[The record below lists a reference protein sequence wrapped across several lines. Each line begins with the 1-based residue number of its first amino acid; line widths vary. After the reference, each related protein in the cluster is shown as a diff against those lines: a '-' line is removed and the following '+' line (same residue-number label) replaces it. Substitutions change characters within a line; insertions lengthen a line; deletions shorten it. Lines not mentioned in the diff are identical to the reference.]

1 MVLFGN
7 LQNNIVGKEVRN
19 APLPTFFY
27 SNMSGET
34 IKLIEE
40 KIEELYNSL
49 MDRPLR
55 VLSIFNDF
63 FGEDKVDMQGYWS
76 LDKFKSWMNI
86 EPLSTYIPNDNIVS
100 MNRNDW
106 SLYKTWAITD
116 LPGNQVEKVVNV
128 LTNTTVKE
136 RIGNAKFNGIFI
148 LVHFPHV
155 RVTNEHDRFVDINHL
170 WAKVKVMYDGT
181 LNGKFTLNRSEYTM
195 LHISSRYMHS
205 HISGIPTN
213 DFASFQNP
221 CTGSG
226 PINGT
231 IITLNRDYN
240 EDMWNMFCLEL
251 SKYVTVESVAGR
263 PYNYL
268 EKLGTN
274 NMRTGIDRFITYLS
288 PGYYEDTFSSDKL
301 KEFVRGFINSKKL
314 KFNYVNGSYS
324 IGMSFIEFIVLISN
338 EFIKWYNDQFNKE
351 ELTAKF
357 AELKGEGILKECIID
372 NGKIH
377 YDEDRNN
384 VNTYTQYIGKK
395 VCMFKGREVT
405 VDITDI
411 AEVRNE
417 NKSIILNTQTAL
429 YILTTILKVLNYRY
443 GRNKATH
450 ESNQLGTEV
459 RYL

>member
-1 MVLFGN
+1 
-7 LQNNIVGKEVRN
+7 
-19 APLPTFFY
+19 
-27 SNMSGET
+27 MSGET

-49 MDRPLR
+49 MDKPLR
-55 VLSIFNDF
+55 VLGIFNDF

-86 EPLSTYIPNDNIVS
+86 EPLSTYIPDGNIVS
-100 MNRNDW
+100 MNMNDW
-106 SLYKTWAITD
+106 SMYKTWSITD
-116 LPGNQVEKVVNV
+116 LPGDQVEKVVNV

-170 WAKVKVMYDGT
+170 WAKVKVSYNGT
-181 LNGKFTLNRSEYTM
+181 LNGGFTLNRSEYTL
-195 LHISSRYMHS
+195 LHIRSHYMHS
-205 HISGIPTN
+205 HISSIPTG
-213 DFASFQNP
+213 DFTQFQNP
-221 CTGSG
+221 CTGRG

-231 IITLNRDYN
+231 ISALNRDYD

-251 SKYVTVESVAGR
+251 SKYVTVESVAGV

-268 EKLGTN
+268 EELGTN
-274 NMRTGIDRFITYLS
+274 GMEVGVDRFITYLS
-288 PGYYEDTFSSDKL
+288 PNYYSDTLSTDKL
-301 KEFVRGFINSKKL
+301 RDFVRHFINTKKL

-324 IGMSFIEFIVLISN
+324 IGMSLPEYIILISN
-338 EFIKWYNDQFNKE
+338 EFISWYNDLFNKGE
-351 ELTAKF
+351 VTNTFDNLKTREL
-357 AELKGEGILKECIID
+357 LRECIIG
-372 NGKIH
+372 NGKIY
-377 YDEDRNN
+377 YDGGRNN
-384 VNTYTQYIGKK
+384 VNNYAQYIGKK
-395 VCMFKGREVT
+395 VCVFKGREIT

-429 YILTTILKVLNYRY
+429 YILNIILKVLNYRY

>member
-1 MVLFGN
+1 
-7 LQNNIVGKEVRN
+7 
-19 APLPTFFY
+19 
-27 SNMSGET
+27 MSGET

-49 MDRPLR
+49 MDKPLR

-76 LDKFKSWMNI
+76 LDKFKSWMNL
-86 EPLSTYIPNDNIVS
+86 EPLSTYILDSNIVS

-106 SLYKTWAITD
+106 SMYKTRAMTD

-136 RIGNAKFNGIFI
+136 RIGNGKFNGIFI
-148 LVHFPHV
+148 LIHFPHV

-170 WAKVKVMYDGT
+170 WAKVKVMYNGT
-181 LNGKFTLNRSEYTM
+181 LNGGFTLNRSEYTM
-195 LHISSRYMHS
+195 LHLISGYLHS
-205 HISGIPTN
+205 HIPSIPTN
-213 DFASFQNP
+213 NFTSFQNP

-231 IITLNRDYN
+231 ISVLNRDYD

-251 SKYVTVESVAGR
+251 SKYVTVESIAGR
-263 PYNYL
+263 PYHYL

-274 NMRTGIDRFITYLS
+274 NMEMGIDRFVTYLS
-288 PGYYEDTFSSDKL
+288 PDYYRDALSSDKL
-301 KEFVRGFINSKKL
+301 QEFVRGFINSKKL

-324 IGMSFIEFIVLISN
+324 IGMSLIEFIVLISN
-338 EFIKWYNDQFNKE
+338 AFIKWYNDQFNKE
-351 ELTAKF
+351 ELTTKF
-357 AELKGEGILKECIID
+357 EDLKSHGILRECIID
-372 NGKIH
+372 NGKIY
-377 YDEDRNN
+377 YDRVRNN
-384 VNTYTQYIGKK
+384 VNNYAQYIGKK
-395 VCMFKGREVT
+395 VCVFKGREIT

-443 GRNKATH
+443 GRSKATH
-450 ESNQLGTEV
+450 EGNQLGTEV

>member
-1 MVLFGN
+1 
-7 LQNNIVGKEVRN
+7 
-19 APLPTFFY
+19 
-27 SNMSGET
+27 MSGET

-49 MDRPLR
+49 MDKPLR
-55 VLSIFNDF
+55 VLGIFNDF

-86 EPLSTYIPNDNIVS
+86 EPLSTYIPNGNIVS
-100 MNRNDW
+100 MNMNNW
-106 SLYKTWAITD
+106 SIYKTWSITD
-116 LPGNQVEKVVNV
+116 LPGDQVEKVVNV

-170 WAKVKVMYDGT
+170 WAKVKVSYNGT
-181 LNGKFTLNRSEYTM
+181 LNGGFTLNRSEYTL
-195 LHISSRYMHS
+195 LHIRSHYMHS
-205 HISGIPTN
+205 HISSIPTG
-213 DFASFQNP
+213 DFAQFQNP

-231 IITLNRDYN
+231 ISALNRDYD

-251 SKYVTVESVAGR
+251 SKYVTVESVAGV

-274 NMRTGIDRFITYLS
+274 DMEVGVGRFITYLS
-288 PGYYEDTFSSDKL
+288 PSYYGDALSTDKL
-301 KEFVRGFINSKKL
+301 RDFVRHFINTKKL

-324 IGMSFIEFIVLISN
+324 IGMSLPEYIILISN
-338 EFIKWYNDQFNKE
+338 EFISWYNDLFNKGE
-351 ELTAKF
+351 VTNTFDNLKTREL
-357 AELKGEGILKECIID
+357 LRECIID
-372 NGKIH
+372 NGKIY
-377 YDEDRNN
+377 YDRGRNN
-384 VNTYTQYIGKK
+384 VNNYAQYIGKK
-395 VCMFKGREVT
+395 VCVFKGREIT

-429 YILTTILKVLNYRY
+429 YILNIILKVLNYRY

>member
-1 MVLFGN
+1 MS
-7 LQNNIVGKEVRN
+7 KEV
-19 APLPTFFY
+19 
-27 SNMSGET
+27 

-49 MDRPLR
+49 MDKPLR
-55 VLSIFNDF
+55 VLGIFNDF

-86 EPLSTYIPNDNIVS
+86 EPLSTYIPSSDIVR
-100 MNRNDW
+100 MNSNDW
-106 SLYKTWAITD
+106 SMYKACAITD
-116 LPGNQVEKVVNV
+116 LPENQVEKVVNA

-136 RIGNAKFNGIFI
+136 RIGYTKFNGIFI

-170 WAKVKVMYDGT
+170 WAKMRVMYNGT
-181 LNGKFTLNRSEYTM
+181 LDGGFTLNRSEYTL
-195 LHISSRYMHS
+195 LHFRSRYMHS
-205 HISGIPTN
+205 HISSIPTN
-213 DFASFQNP
+213 DFTQFQNP

-231 IITLNRDYN
+231 ISVLNRDYD

-263 PYNYL
+263 PFHYL
-268 EKLGTN
+268 ERLGTDG
-274 NMRTGIDRFITYLS
+274 MEAGMDRFTTCLS
-288 PGYYEDTFSSDKL
+288 PNYYRGAITHDKF
-301 KEFVRGFINSKKL
+301 KEFVRYFINSKKL

-357 AELKGEGILKECIID
+357 ADLKRQNILRECIID
-372 NGKIH
+372 NGKI
-377 YDEDRNN
+377 YYNRGRNN
-384 VNTYTQYIGKK
+384 VNNYAQYIGKK
-395 VCMFKGREVT
+395 VCVFKGREVT
-405 VDITDI
+405 VDITDV

-417 NKSIILNTQTAL
+417 NKSIILDIQTAL

-443 GRNKATH
+443 GRNKAIH
-450 ESNQLGTEV
+450 EGNQLGTEV

>member
-1 MVLFGN
+1 
-7 LQNNIVGKEVRN
+7 
-19 APLPTFFY
+19 
-27 SNMSGET
+27 MSGET
-34 IKLIEE
+34 IKLIEK

-49 MDRPLR
+49 MDKPLR

-63 FGEDKVDMQGYWS
+63 FGEDKVDMQWYWS

-86 EPLSTYIPNDNIVS
+86 EPLSTYIPDGNIVS

-106 SLYKTWAITD
+106 SMYKTYAITD

-128 LTNTTVKE
+128 LTNTVVKE
-136 RIGNAKFNGIFI
+136 RIGDAMFNDIFI

-170 WAKVKVMYDGT
+170 WAKVKVMYNGT
-181 LNGKFTLNRSEYTM
+181 LNGGFTLNRSEYTM
-195 LHISSRYMHS
+195 LHISSGYMHS
-205 HISGIPTN
+205 HISHIPTDN
-213 DFASFQNP
+213 FTSFQNP

-231 IITLNRDYN
+231 IGALNRDYD

-251 SKYVTVESVAGR
+251 SKYVTVESITGR
-263 PYNYL
+263 PYKYL
-268 EKLGTN
+268 EKLGTSG
-274 NMRTGIDRFITYLS
+274 MKMGVDRFITYLS
-288 PGYYEDTFSSDKL
+288 PDHYGDVLSSDKL

-324 IGMSFIEFIVLISN
+324 IGMSLIEFIVLISN
-338 EFIKWYNDQFNKE
+338 EFIKWYNDQFDKKK
-351 ELTAKF
+351 LTANFSK
-357 AELKGEGILKECIID
+357 LKREGILKECIID
-372 NGKIH
+372 NGKIY
-377 YDEDRNN
+377 YDGDRNN
-384 VNTYTQYIGKK
+384 VNDYSQYIGKK

-411 AEVRNE
+411 AEVKNE
-417 NKSIILNTQTAL
+417 NKSIILNTRTAL
-429 YILTTILKVLNYRY
+429 YILATILKVLNYRY
-443 GRNKATH
+443 GRSKATH

-459 RYL
+459 WYL

>member
-1 MVLFGN
+1 
-7 LQNNIVGKEVRN
+7 
-19 APLPTFFY
+19 
-27 SNMSGET
+27 MSGET

-49 MDRPLR
+49 MDKPLR
-55 VLSIFNDF
+55 VLGIFNDF

-86 EPLSTYIPNDNIVS
+86 EPLSTYIPDGNIVS
-100 MNRNDW
+100 MNMNDW
-106 SLYKTWAITD
+106 SMYKTWSITD
-116 LPGNQVEKVVNV
+116 LPGDQVEKVVNV

-170 WAKVKVMYDGT
+170 WAKVKVSYNGT
-181 LNGKFTLNRSEYTM
+181 LNGGFTLNRSEYTL
-195 LHISSRYMHS
+195 LHIRSHYMHS
-205 HISGIPTN
+205 HISSIPTG
-213 DFASFQNP
+213 DFTQFQNP
-221 CTGSG
+221 CTGRG

-231 IITLNRDYN
+231 ISALNRDYD

-251 SKYVTVESVAGR
+251 SKYVTVESVAGV

-274 NMRTGIDRFITYLS
+274 DMGVGVDRFITYLS
-288 PGYYEDTFSSDKL
+288 PNYYGDTLSTDKL
-301 KEFVRGFINSKKL
+301 RDFVRHFINTKKL

-324 IGMSFIEFIVLISN
+324 IGMSLPEYIILISN
-338 EFIKWYNDQFNKE
+338 EFISWYNDLFNKGE
-351 ELTAKF
+351 VTNTFDNLKTREL
-357 AELKGEGILKECIID
+357 LRECIID
-372 NGKIH
+372 NGKIY
-377 YDEDRNN
+377 YDRGRNN
-384 VNTYTQYIGKK
+384 VNNYAQYIGKK
-395 VCMFKGREVT
+395 VCVFKGREIT

-429 YILTTILKVLNYRY
+429 YILNIILKVLNYRY

>member
-1 MVLFGN
+1 
-7 LQNNIVGKEVRN
+7 
-19 APLPTFFY
+19 
-27 SNMSGET
+27 MSGEI

-49 MDRPLR
+49 MDKPLR
-55 VLSIFNDF
+55 VLGIFNDF

-86 EPLSTYIPNDNIVS
+86 EPLSTYIPDGNIVS
-100 MNRNDW
+100 MNMNGW
-106 SLYKTWAITD
+106 SMYKTWSITD
-116 LPGNQVEKVVNV
+116 LPGDQVEKVVNV

-170 WAKVKVMYDGT
+170 WAKVKVSYNGT
-181 LNGKFTLNRSEYTM
+181 LNGEFTLNRSEYTL
-195 LHISSRYMHS
+195 LHIRSHYMHS
-205 HISGIPTN
+205 HISSIPTG
-213 DFASFQNP
+213 DFAQFQNP
-221 CTGSG
+221 CTGRG

-231 IITLNRDYN
+231 ISTLNRDYD

-251 SKYVTVESVAGR
+251 SKYVTVESVAGV
-263 PYNYL
+263 PYNCL

-274 NMRTGIDRFITYLS
+274 DMEVGVDRFITYLS
-288 PGYYEDTFSSDKL
+288 PNYYESVITPDKFR
-301 KEFVRGFINSKKL
+301 EFVRYFISSKKL

-324 IGMSFIEFIVLISN
+324 IGMSLIEFIVLISN

-357 AELKGEGILKECIID
+357 ADLKRHDILRECIID
-372 NGKIH
+372 NGKIY
-377 YDEDRNN
+377 YDRGRNN
-384 VNTYTQYIGKK
+384 VNNYAQYIGKK
-395 VCMFKGREVT
+395 VCVFKGREIT

-417 NKSIILNTQTAL
+417 NKSIILNTRTAL
-429 YILTTILKVLNYRY
+429 YILNVILKVLNYRY

>member
-1 MVLFGN
+1 MS
-7 LQNNIVGKEVRN
+7 KEV
-19 APLPTFFY
+19 
-27 SNMSGET
+27 

-49 MDRPLR
+49 MDKPLR
-55 VLSIFNDF
+55 VLGIFNDF

-86 EPLSTYIPNDNIVS
+86 EPLSTYIPSGGIVS
-100 MNRNDW
+100 MNSNDW
-106 SLYKTWAITD
+106 SMYKACAITD
-116 LPGNQVEKVVNV
+116 LPENQVEKVVNA
-128 LTNTTVKE
+128 LTHTTVKE
-136 RIGNAKFNGIFI
+136 RIGYAKFNGIFI

-170 WAKVKVMYDGT
+170 WAKVKVMYNGT
-181 LNGKFTLNRSEYTM
+181 LNGGFTLNRSEYTL
-195 LHISSRYMHS
+195 LHFRSGYMHS
-205 HISGIPTN
+205 HISSIPIN
-213 DFASFQNP
+213 DFTRFQGP

-231 IITLNRDYN
+231 ISVLNRDYD

-263 PYNYL
+263 PYHYL
-268 EKLGTN
+268 ERLGTN
-274 NMRTGIDRFITYLS
+274 GMEAGMDRFITYLLPS
-288 PGYYEDTFSSDKL
+288 HYRSAITRDKF
-301 KEFVRGFINSKKL
+301 KEFVRYFVNSKRL

-357 AELKGEGILKECIID
+357 ADLKRQDILRECIID
-372 NGKIH
+372 NGKIY
-377 YDEDRNN
+377 YDRGRNN
-384 VNTYTQYIGKK
+384 VNNYAQYIGKK
-395 VCMFKGREVT
+395 VCVFKGREIT
-405 VDITDI
+405 VDITDV

-417 NKSIILNTQTAL
+417 NKSIILDIQTAL

-443 GRNKATH
+443 GRNKAIH
-450 ESNQLGTEV
+450 EGNQLGTEV

>member
-1 MVLFGN
+1 MS
-7 LQNNIVGKEVRN
+7 KEV
-19 APLPTFFY
+19 
-27 SNMSGET
+27 

-49 MDRPLR
+49 MDKPLR
-55 VLSIFNDF
+55 VLGIFNDF

-86 EPLSTYIPNDNIVS
+86 EPLSTYIPSGGIVS
-100 MNRNDW
+100 MNSNDW
-106 SLYKTWAITD
+106 SMYKACAITD
-116 LPGNQVEKVVNV
+116 LPENQVEKVVNA
-128 LTNTTVKE
+128 LTHTTVKE
-136 RIGNAKFNGIFI
+136 RIGYAKFNGIFI

-170 WAKVKVMYDGT
+170 WAKVRVMYNGT
-181 LNGKFTLNRSEYTM
+181 LNGGFTLNRSEYTL
-195 LHISSRYMHS
+195 LHFRSGYMHS
-205 HISGIPTN
+205 HISSIPIN
-213 DFASFQNP
+213 DFTRFQGP

-231 IITLNRDYN
+231 ISVLNRDYD

-251 SKYVTVESVAGR
+251 SKYVTVESVAGT
-263 PYNYL
+263 PYHYL
-268 EKLGTN
+268 ERLGTSG
-274 NMRTGIDRFITYLS
+274 MEAGMDRFTTCLFPNRYRGAITH
-288 PGYYEDTFSSDKL
+288 DKF
-301 KEFVRGFINSKKL
+301 KEFVRYFINSKRL

-338 EFIKWYNDQFNKE
+338 EFIKWYNDQFNKG

-357 AELKGEGILKECIID
+357 ADLKRQNILRECIID
-372 NGKIH
+372 NGKI
-377 YDEDRNN
+377 YYGRGRNN
-384 VNTYTQYIGKK
+384 VNNYAQYIGKK
-395 VCMFKGREVT
+395 VCVFKGREVT
-405 VDITDI
+405 VDITDV

-417 NKSIILNTQTAL
+417 NKSIILDIQTAL

-443 GRNKATH
+443 GRNKAIH
-450 ESNQLGTEV
+450 EGNQLGTEV

>member
-1 MVLFGN
+1 
-7 LQNNIVGKEVRN
+7 
-19 APLPTFFY
+19 
-27 SNMSGET
+27 MSGET

-49 MDRPLR
+49 MDKPLR
-55 VLSIFNDF
+55 VLGIFNDF

-86 EPLSTYIPNDNIVS
+86 EPLSTYIPDGNIVS
-100 MNRNDW
+100 MNMNDW
-106 SLYKTWAITD
+106 SMYKTWSITD
-116 LPGNQVEKVVNV
+116 LPGDQVEKVVNV

-170 WAKVKVMYDGT
+170 WAKVKVSYNGT
-181 LNGKFTLNRSEYTM
+181 LNGGFTLNRSEYTL
-195 LHISSRYMHS
+195 LHIRSHYMHS
-205 HISGIPTN
+205 HISSIPTG
-213 DFASFQNP
+213 DFTQFQNP
-221 CTGSG
+221 CTGRG

-231 IITLNRDYN
+231 ISALNRDYD

-251 SKYVTVESVAGR
+251 SKYVTVESVAGV

-274 NMRTGIDRFITYLS
+274 DMEVGVDRFITYLS
-288 PGYYEDTFSSDKL
+288 PNYYGDTLSTDKL
-301 KEFVRGFINSKKL
+301 RDFVRHFINTKKL

-324 IGMSFIEFIVLISN
+324 IGMSLPEYIILISN
-338 EFIKWYNDQFNKE
+338 EFISWYNDLFNKGE
-351 ELTAKF
+351 VTNTFDNLKTREL
-357 AELKGEGILKECIID
+357 LRECIID
-372 NGKIH
+372 NGKIY
-377 YDEDRNN
+377 YDRDRNN
-384 VNTYTQYIGKK
+384 VNNYAQYIGKK
-395 VCMFKGREVT
+395 VCVFKGREIT

-429 YILTTILKVLNYRY
+429 YILNIILKVLNYRY

>member
-1 MVLFGN
+1 
-7 LQNNIVGKEVRN
+7 
-19 APLPTFFY
+19 
-27 SNMSGET
+27 MSGET

-49 MDRPLR
+49 MDKPLR
-55 VLSIFNDF
+55 VLGIFNDF

-86 EPLSTYIPNDNIVS
+86 EPLSTYIPDGNIVS
-100 MNRNDW
+100 MDMNGW
-106 SLYKTWAITD
+106 SMYKTWSITD
-116 LPGNQVEKVVNV
+116 LPGDQVEKVVNV

-136 RIGNAKFNGIFI
+136 RIGDAKFNGIFI

-170 WAKVKVMYDGT
+170 WAKVKVSYNGT
-181 LNGKFTLNRSEYTM
+181 LNGGFTLNRSEYTL
-195 LHISSRYMHS
+195 LHIRNHYMHS
-205 HISGIPTN
+205 HVSSIPTG
-213 DFASFQNP
+213 DFTQFQDP
-221 CTGSG
+221 CTGRG

-231 IITLNRDYN
+231 ISTLNRDYD

-251 SKYVTVESVAGR
+251 SKYVTVESVAGA

-268 EKLGTN
+268 ERLGTDD
-274 NMRTGIDRFITYLS
+274 MEVGVDRFITYLS
-288 PGYYEDTFSSDKL
+288 PNYYGSVITPDKFR
-301 KEFVRGFINSKKL
+301 EFVRYFISSKKL

-324 IGMSFIEFIVLISN
+324 IGMSLIEFIVLISN

-357 AELKGEGILKECIID
+357 AELKRKGILKECIID
-372 NGKIH
+372 NGKIY
-377 YDEDRNN
+377 YDNRGRNN
-384 VNTYTQYIGKK
+384 VNNYAQYIGKK
-395 VCMFKGREVT
+395 VCVFKGREIT

-417 NKSIILNTQTAL
+417 NKSKILDIQTAL

-450 ESNQLGTEV
+450 ENNQLGTEV

>member
-1 MVLFGN
+1 
-7 LQNNIVGKEVRN
+7 
-19 APLPTFFY
+19 
-27 SNMSGET
+27 MSGET
-34 IKLIEE
+34 IELIEE
-40 KIEELYNSL
+40 RIEELYNSL
-49 MDRPLR
+49 MDKPLQ
-55 VLSIFNDF
+55 VLGIFNDF

-86 EPLSTYIPNDNIVS
+86 EPLSTYIPDGNIVS

-106 SLYKTWAITD
+106 SMYGTHVITD
-116 LPGNQVEKVVNV
+116 LPEDQVEKVVNV
-128 LTNTTVKE
+128 FTDNRVKE
-136 RIGNAKFNGIFI
+136 RIGNAKFNDIFI

-170 WAKVKVMYDGT
+170 CAKVKVVYNGT
-181 LNGKFTLNRSEYTM
+181 LNGGFTLNRSEYTL
-195 LHISSRYMHS
+195 LHIRSNYMHS
-205 HISGIPTN
+205 HIRSIPTN
-213 DFASFQNP
+213 DFTKFQNP

-231 IITLNRDYN
+231 ISALNRDYD

-251 SKYVTVESVAGR
+251 SKYVTVESVAGT
-263 PYNYL
+263 PYHYL
-268 EKLGTN
+268 ERLGTN
-274 NMRTGIDRFITYLS
+274 DMGVGIDRFITYLS
-288 PGYYEDTFSSDKL
+288 PNRHVGVITLGRF
-301 KEFVRGFINSKKL
+301 KEFVRYFINSKKL

-324 IGMSFIEFIVLISN
+324 IGMSLIEFIVLISN
-338 EFIKWYNDQFNKE
+338 EFIKWYNDQFNKK
-351 ELTAKF
+351 ELTIKF
-357 AELKGEGILKECIID
+357 ADLKGCGILRECIID
-372 NGKIH
+372 NGKIY
-377 YDEDRNN
+377 YDSDMNGVNN
-384 VNTYTQYIGKK
+384 YAQYIGKK
-395 VCMFKGREVT
+395 VCVFKGKEIT

-450 ESNQLGTEV
+450 EGNQLGTEV

>member
-1 MVLFGN
+1 
-7 LQNNIVGKEVRN
+7 
-19 APLPTFFY
+19 
-27 SNMSGET
+27 MSGET

-49 MDRPLR
+49 MDKPLR
-55 VLSIFNDF
+55 VLGIFNDF

-86 EPLSTYIPNDNIVS
+86 EPLSTYIPDGNIVS
-100 MNRNDW
+100 MNMNDW
-106 SLYKTWAITD
+106 SMYKTWSITD
-116 LPGNQVEKVVNV
+116 LPGDQVEKVVNV

-170 WAKVKVMYDGT
+170 WAKVKVSYNGT
-181 LNGKFTLNRSEYTM
+181 LNGGFTLNRSEYTL
-195 LHISSRYMHS
+195 LHIRSHYMHS
-205 HISGIPTN
+205 HISSIPTG
-213 DFASFQNP
+213 DFTKFQNP
-221 CTGSG
+221 CTGRG

-231 IITLNRDYN
+231 ISALNRDYD

-251 SKYVTVESVAGR
+251 SKYVTVESVAGV

-274 NMRTGIDRFITYLS
+274 DMEVGVDRFITYLS
-288 PGYYEDTFSSDKL
+288 PSYYESVITPNKFR
-301 KEFVRGFINSKKL
+301 EFVRYFISSKKL

-324 IGMSFIEFIVLISN
+324 IGMSLIEFIVLISN

-351 ELTAKF
+351 ELTTKF
-357 AELKGEGILKECIID
+357 ADLKSHGILGECIID
-372 NGKIH
+372 NGKIY
-377 YDEDRNN
+377 YDKGGNN
-384 VNTYTQYIGKK
+384 VNTYAQYIGKK

-405 VDITDI
+405 IDITDI

>member
-1 MVLFGN
+1 
-7 LQNNIVGKEVRN
+7 
-19 APLPTFFY
+19 
-27 SNMSGET
+27 MSGET

-49 MDRPLR
+49 MDKPLR
-55 VLSIFNDF
+55 VLGIFNDF

-86 EPLSTYIPNDNIVS
+86 EPLSTYIPDGNIVS
-100 MNRNDW
+100 MDMNGW
-106 SLYKTWAITD
+106 SMYKTWSITD
-116 LPGNQVEKVVNV
+116 LPGDQVEKVVNV

-170 WAKVKVMYDGT
+170 WAKVKVSYNGT
-181 LNGKFTLNRSEYTM
+181 LNGGFTLNRSEYTL
-195 LHISSRYMHS
+195 LHIRSHYMHS
-205 HISGIPTN
+205 HISNIPTG
-213 DFASFQNP
+213 DFTQFQNP
-221 CTGSG
+221 CTGKG

-231 IITLNRDYN
+231 ISALNRDYD

-251 SKYVTVESVAGR
+251 SKYVTVESVAGV
-263 PYNYL
+263 PYNCL

-274 NMRTGIDRFITYLS
+274 DMEVGADRFITYLS
-288 PGYYEDTFSSDKL
+288 PNYYESVITPDKFR
-301 KEFVRGFINSKKL
+301 EFVRYFISSKKL

-324 IGMSFIEFIVLISN
+324 IGMSLIEFIVLISN
-338 EFIKWYNDQFNKE
+338 EFIKWYNDQFNKG

-357 AELKGEGILKECIID
+357 ADLKRHGILRECIMD
-372 NGKIH
+372 NGKIY
-377 YDEDRNN
+377 YDRGRNN
-384 VNTYTQYIGKK
+384 VNNYAQYIGKK
-395 VCMFKGREVT
+395 VCVFKGREIT

-429 YILTTILKVLNYRY
+429 YILNIILKVLNYRY

>member
-1 MVLFGN
+1 
-7 LQNNIVGKEVRN
+7 
-19 APLPTFFY
+19 
-27 SNMSGET
+27 MSGET

-76 LDKFKSWMNI
+76 LDKFKSWINI
-86 EPLSTYIPNDNIVS
+86 EPLSTYIPDSNIVS

-106 SLYKTWAITD
+106 SMYKTQAITD
-116 LPGNQVEKVVNV
+116 LPGGQVEKVINV

-136 RIGNAKFNGIFI
+136 RIGYAKFDGIFI

-155 RVTNEHDRFVDINHL
+155 RVTNENDRFVDINHL

-181 LNGKFTLNRSEYTM
+181 LNGGFKLNRSEYTM
-195 LHISSRYMHS
+195 LHISSGYMHS
-205 HISGIPTN
+205 HVNYIPLS
-213 DFASFQNP
+213 DFTDFQNP

-231 IITLNRDYN
+231 ISALNRDYD

-251 SKYVTVESVAGR
+251 SKYVTVESIAGR
-263 PYNYL
+263 PYRYL
-268 EKLGTN
+268 ERLGTN
-274 NMRTGIDRFITYLS
+274 NMRMGEDRFIIYLS
-288 PGYYEDTFSSDKL
+288 PSYYRDSLNSDKL
-301 KEFVRGFINSKKL
+301 KEFVRGFINSRKL

-324 IGMSFIEFIVLISN
+324 IGMSLIEFIVLISN
-338 EFIKWYNDQFNKE
+338 EFIKWYNDQFDKK

-357 AELKGEGILKECIID
+357 EKLKRQGILEECIID
-372 NGKIH
+372 NGKIY
-377 YDEDRNN
+377 YDEGRKS
-384 VNTYTQYIGKK
+384 VNDYAQYIGKK

-411 AEVRNE
+411 AEVKNE
-417 NKSIILNTQTAL
+417 NKSIILNTRTAL
-429 YILTTILKVLNYRY
+429 YILATILKVLNYRY

-450 ESNQLGTEV
+450 EGNPLGTEV

>member
-1 MVLFGN
+1 
-7 LQNNIVGKEVRN
+7 
-19 APLPTFFY
+19 
-27 SNMSGET
+27 MSGET

-49 MDRPLR
+49 MDKPLR
-55 VLSIFNDF
+55 VLGIFNDF

-86 EPLSTYIPNDNIVS
+86 EPLSTYIPYGDIVS

-106 SLYKTWAITD
+106 SMYKAQAITD
-116 LPGNQVEKVVNV
+116 LPEDQVEKVVNV

-136 RIGNAKFNGIFI
+136 GIGSTKFNNIFI

-155 RVTNEHDRFVDINHL
+155 RVTNEHDKFVDINHL
-170 WAKVKVMYDGT
+170 WAKVKVMYNGT
-181 LNGKFTLNRSEYTM
+181 LNGGFTLNRSEYTM

-205 HISGIPTN
+205 HISSIPTN
-213 DFASFQNP
+213 DFTQFQNP

-231 IITLNRDYN
+231 ISVLNRDYD

-251 SKYVTVESVAGR
+251 SKYVTVESIAGR
-263 PYNYL
+263 PYRYL
-268 EKLGTN
+268 EKLGTDG
-274 NMRTGIDRFITYLS
+274 MEMGIDRFITYLS
-288 PGYYEDTFSSDKL
+288 PGYYGDVLDSDEF
-301 KEFVRGFINSKKL
+301 KEFVKDFINLKKL

-324 IGMSFIEFIVLISN
+324 IGMSLIEFIVLISN

-351 ELTAKF
+351 KLTARF
-357 AELKGEGILKECIID
+357 TELKRRGILKECIID
-372 NGKIH
+372 NGKIY
-377 YDEDRNN
+377 YDGGRNN
-384 VNTYTQYIGKK
+384 VNNYAQYIGKK
-395 VCMFKGREVT
+395 VCVFKGKEIT
-405 VDITDI
+405 VNITDI

-417 NKSIILNTQTAL
+417 NKSIILDTQTAL

-443 GRNKATH
+443 GRSKATH
-450 ESNQLGTEV
+450 EDNQLGTEV

>member
-1 MVLFGN
+1 MN
-7 LQNNIVGKEVRN
+7 R
-19 APLPTFFY
+19 
-27 SNMSGET
+27 ET
-34 IKLIEE
+34 IKLIDE

-49 MDRPLR
+49 MDKPLR
-55 VLSIFNDF
+55 VLGIFNDF

-86 EPLSTYIPNDNIVS
+86 EPLSTYIPYGDYVS

-106 SLYKTWAITD
+106 SMYKAQAITD
-116 LPGNQVEKVVNV
+116 LPEDQVEKVVNV

-136 RIGNAKFNGIFI
+136 GIGSAKFNNIFI

-170 WAKVKVMYDGT
+170 WAKVKVMYNGT
-181 LNGKFTLNRSEYTM
+181 LNGGFTLNRSEYTM

-205 HISGIPTN
+205 HISSIPTN
-213 DFASFQNP
+213 DFTQFQNP

-231 IITLNRDYN
+231 ISVLNRDYD

-251 SKYVTVESVAGR
+251 SKYVTVESIAGR
-263 PYNYL
+263 PYRYL
-268 EKLGTN
+268 EKLGTDD
-274 NMRTGIDRFITYLS
+274 MEMGIDRFITYLS
-288 PGYYEDTFSSDKL
+288 PSYYGDVLNSDEL
-301 KEFVRGFINSKKL
+301 GEFVKDFINLKKL

-324 IGMSFIEFIVLISN
+324 IGMSLIEFIVLISN
-338 EFIKWYNDQFNKE
+338 EFIKWYNDQFNKGK
-351 ELTAKF
+351 LNARF
-357 AELKGEGILKECIID
+357 ADLKRKGILKECIID
-372 NGKIH
+372 NGKIY
-377 YDEDRNN
+377 YDRGRNN
-384 VNTYTQYIGKK
+384 VNNYAQYIGKK
-395 VCMFKGREVT
+395 VCVFKGKEIT
-405 VDITDI
+405 VNITDI

-443 GRNKATH
+443 GRSKATH
-450 ESNQLGTEV
+450 EDNQFGTEV

>member
-1 MVLFGN
+1 
-7 LQNNIVGKEVRN
+7 
-19 APLPTFFY
+19 
-27 SNMSGET
+27 MSGET

-49 MDRPLR
+49 MDKPLR
-55 VLSIFNDF
+55 VLGIFNDF

-86 EPLSTYIPNDNIVS
+86 EPLSTYIPDGNIVS
-100 MNRNDW
+100 MDMNGW
-106 SLYKTWAITD
+106 SMYKTWSITD
-116 LPGNQVEKVVNV
+116 LPGDQVEKVVNV

-170 WAKVKVMYDGT
+170 WAKVKVSYNGT
-181 LNGKFTLNRSEYTM
+181 LNGEFTLNRSEYTL
-195 LHISSRYMHS
+195 LHIRSHYMHS
-205 HISGIPTN
+205 HVSSIPTG
-213 DFASFQNP
+213 DFTQFQNP
-221 CTGSG
+221 CTGRG

-231 IITLNRDYN
+231 ISALNRDYD

-251 SKYVTVESVAGR
+251 SKYVTVESIAGV

-274 NMRTGIDRFITYLS
+274 DMEVGVDRFITYLS
-288 PGYYEDTFSSDKL
+288 PNYYESVITPDKFR
-301 KEFVRGFINSKKL
+301 EFVRYFISSKKL

-324 IGMSFIEFIVLISN
+324 IGMSLIEFIVLISN

-357 AELKGEGILKECIID
+357 AELKRKGILKECIID
-372 NGKIH
+372 NGKI
-377 YDEDRNN
+377 YYETGRTN
-384 VNTYTQYIGKK
+384 VNNYLGYIGKK
-395 VCMFKGREVT
+395 VCMFKDREIT
-405 VDITDI
+405 ISITDI
-411 AEVRNE
+411 AEVGNE

-429 YILTTILKVLNYRY
+429 YILNIILKVLNYRY

>member
-1 MVLFGN
+1 
-7 LQNNIVGKEVRN
+7 
-19 APLPTFFY
+19 
-27 SNMSGET
+27 MSGET

-49 MDRPLR
+49 MEKPLR
-55 VLSIFNDF
+55 VLGIFNDF
-63 FGEDKVDMQGYWS
+63 FEEDKVDMQGYWS

-86 EPLSTYIPNDNIVS
+86 EPLSAYIPDGNIVS

-106 SLYKTWAITD
+106 SMYETQAITD
-116 LPGNQVEKVVNV
+116 LPGDQVEKVVNV
-128 LTNTTVKE
+128 LTDNRVKE

-170 WAKVKVMYDGT
+170 WAKVKVMYNGT
-181 LNGKFTLNRSEYTM
+181 LNGGFTLNRSEYTL
-195 LHISSRYMHS
+195 LHIRSHYMHS
-205 HISGIPTN
+205 HVSNIPTN
-213 DFASFQNP
+213 DFTQFQNP

-231 IITLNRDYN
+231 ISALNRDYD

-251 SKYVTVESVAGR
+251 SKYVTVESVAGV

-274 NMRTGIDRFITYLS
+274 DMKVGVDRFITYLS
-288 PGYYEDTFSSDKL
+288 PNYYGSGITHDKFR
-301 KEFVRGFINSKKL
+301 EFVRYFINSKKL

-324 IGMSFIEFIVLISN
+324 IGMLLIEFIVLISN

-351 ELTAKF
+351 ELTTKF
-357 AELKGEGILKECIID
+357 ADLKSRGILRECIID
-372 NGKIH
+372 NGKIY
-377 YDEDRNN
+377 YDGDRNN
-384 VNTYTQYIGKK
+384 ANRYAQYIGKK
-395 VCMFKGREVT
+395 VCVFKGKEIT

-411 AEVRNE
+411 TEVKNE
-417 NKSIILNTQTAL
+417 NKSIILDTQTAL

-443 GRNKATH
+443 GRNKAIH
-450 ESNQLGTEV
+450 EGNQLGTEV

>member
-1 MVLFGN
+1 
-7 LQNNIVGKEVRN
+7 
-19 APLPTFFY
+19 
-27 SNMSGET
+27 MSGET

-76 LDKFKSWMNI
+76 LDKFKSWMNV
-86 EPLSTYIPNDNIVS
+86 EPLFTYIPDGNIVG

-106 SLYKTWAITD
+106 SMYKTWAITD
-116 LPGNQVEKVVNV
+116 LPRDQVEKVVNV

-170 WAKVKVMYDGT
+170 WAKVKVMYNGT
-181 LNGKFTLNRSEYTM
+181 LNGGFTLNRSEYTL
-195 LHISSRYMHS
+195 LHIRSHYMHS
-205 HISGIPTN
+205 HVNGIPTN
-213 DFASFQNP
+213 NFTQFQNP
-221 CTGSG
+221 CTGRG

-231 IITLNRDYN
+231 ISALNRDYD
-240 EDMWNMFCLEL
+240 EDIWNMFCLEL
-251 SKYVTVESVAGR
+251 SKYVTVESVAGV

-274 NMRTGIDRFITYLS
+274 DMKVGVDRFITYLS
-288 PGYYEDTFSSDKL
+288 PNHYRSVITPNKF
-301 KEFVRGFINSKKL
+301 KEFVRHFINSKKL

-324 IGMSFIEFIVLISN
+324 IGMSLIEFIVLISN
-338 EFIKWYNDQFNKE
+338 EFIKWYNDQFNKK
-351 ELTAKF
+351 ELTTKF
-357 AELKGEGILKECIID
+357 ADLKSHGILRECIID
-372 NGKIH
+372 NGKIY
-377 YDEDRNN
+377 YDGSRNN
-384 VNTYTQYIGKK
+384 VNSYAQYIGKE
-395 VCMFKGREVT
+395 VCVFKGRKIT

-411 AEVRNE
+411 AETRNE
-417 NKSIILNTQTAL
+417 NKSIILDTRTAL
-429 YILTTILKVLNYRY
+429 YILTIIFKVLNYRY

-450 ESNQLGTEV
+450 EGNQLGTEV

>member
-1 MVLFGN
+1 
-7 LQNNIVGKEVRN
+7 
-19 APLPTFFY
+19 
-27 SNMSGET
+27 MSGET
-34 IKLIEE
+34 IKLIEG

-49 MDRPLR
+49 MDKPLR
-55 VLSIFNDF
+55 VLGIFNDF

-86 EPLSTYIPNDNIVS
+86 EPLSTYIPDGNIVS
-100 MNRNDW
+100 MNMDDW
-106 SLYKTWAITD
+106 SMYKTWSITD
-116 LPGNQVEKVVNV
+116 LPGDQVEKVVNV

-170 WAKVKVMYDGT
+170 WAKVKVMYNGT
-181 LNGKFTLNRSEYTM
+181 LNGGFTLNRSEYTL
-195 LHISSRYMHS
+195 LHIRSHYMHS
-205 HISGIPTN
+205 HISSIPTG
-213 DFASFQNP
+213 DFTQFQNP
-221 CTGSG
+221 CTGRG

-231 IITLNRDYN
+231 ISVLNRDYD

-251 SKYVTVESVAGR
+251 SKYVTVESIAGV

-274 NMRTGIDRFITYLS
+274 DMEVGVDRFITYLS
-288 PGYYEDTFSSDKL
+288 PNYYRSVITPDKFR
-301 KEFVRGFINSKKL
+301 EFVRYFISSKKL

-324 IGMSFIEFIVLISN
+324 IGMSLIEFIVLISN

-357 AELKGEGILKECIID
+357 ADLKRHGILRECIID
-372 NGKIH
+372 NGKIY
-377 YDEDRNN
+377 YDRDRNN
-384 VNTYTQYIGKK
+384 VNNYAQYIGKK
-395 VCMFKGREVT
+395 VCVFKGREIT
-405 VDITDI
+405 VDITDV

-417 NKSIILNTQTAL
+417 NKSKILDIQTAL

-450 ESNQLGTEV
+450 ENNQLGTEV